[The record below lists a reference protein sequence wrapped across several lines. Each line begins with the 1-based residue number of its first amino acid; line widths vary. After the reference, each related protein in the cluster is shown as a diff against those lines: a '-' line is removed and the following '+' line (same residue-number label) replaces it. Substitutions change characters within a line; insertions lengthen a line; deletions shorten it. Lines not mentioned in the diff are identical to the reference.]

1 MSQVWRGFYT
11 RQRPQRHAHVQTDR
25 IQDRSHKP
33 VKRELARLPMVKVG
47 AARTVHYPESTRAV
61 LCGCGTQLA
70 HASTDDT
77 AERHATK
84 HSQRSTTSRHPGP
97 RGCPKTDQGHAAART
112 HGQTAQRTLAVGPRG
127 CPRTDQ
133 GHAASRTHGQTANRR
148 RSGHSEAKLR
158 RRPSIQVGCQ
168 ELRPRAAE
176 LVHKG
181 GRVDGVLLHDAHKL
195 RVETERQVARE
206 HVQLLTHRL
215 VL

>member
-1 MSQVWRGFYT
+1 MSQVWRGFT
-11 RQRPQRHAHVQTDR
+11 PDTHRAQRSAGVTTGPGKTPGQKHSRL
-25 IQDRSHKP
+25 
-33 VKRELARLPMVKVG
+33 RETQ
-47 AARTVHYPESTRAV
+47 AAKGGCPRTVPLGQSCATVARS
-61 LCGCGTQLA
+61 LA

-77 AERHATK
+77 AERHHIRNIYTEA
-84 HSQRSTTSRHPGP
+84 QLLRHRPVRGW
-97 RGCPKTDQGHAAART
+97 GCPKTDQGHAAART
-112 HGQTAQRTLAVGPRG
+112 HGQTAQRQRTLAVGPRG

-168 ELRPRAAE
+168 ELGPRAAE

-195 RVETERQVARE
+195 RVET
-206 HVQLLTHRL
+206 
-215 VL
+215 